1 MATCYF
7 TLNNIWTT
15 TTTQR
20 NISACKYVWEERG
33 SNSRNS
39 RAACGLKVTQRRLRK
54 RIVSADKRWKASF
67 RVEFL
72 AFNKLLQP
80 VSRNILEMLIFPP
93 PPPSVFL
100 SFSPEDRK
108 NRKSGTIFSLFPLRI
123 RGSLR
128 SFAFRGNRRKAGKH
142 NTSCKSGQDS
152 GEDGEKEDS
161 WKDPRSPLSRHRLSC
176 DEVGDND
183 KEKKKRGGAVRKN
196 EERVGRKNGGIS
208 DLIKA
213 AWKRAKRKPISL

>member
-108 NRKSGTIFSLFPLRI
+108 NRKSGTIFPPFSLYVFVAPYDLSPFGETGERQASII
-123 RGSLR
+123 RVVNPAKILGKM
-128 SFAFRGNRRKAGKH
+128 GRRKTVGKTLVH
-142 NTSCKSGQDS
+142 LFRAIVYPAMKSGIMI
-152 GEDGEKEDS
+152 
-161 WKDPRSPLSRHRLSC
+161 
-176 DEVGDND
+176 
-183 KEKKKRGGAVRKN
+183 KKRRKGEGQWEKTKNAWGGKTA
-196 EERVGRKNGGIS
+196 ESQI
-208 DLIKA
+208 
-213 AWKRAKRKPISL
+213 